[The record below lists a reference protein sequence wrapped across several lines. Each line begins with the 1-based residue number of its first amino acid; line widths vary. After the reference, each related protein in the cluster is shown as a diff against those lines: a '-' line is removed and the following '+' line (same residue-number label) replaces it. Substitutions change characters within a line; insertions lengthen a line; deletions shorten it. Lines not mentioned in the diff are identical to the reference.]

1 MKGFNKM
8 ITRYIFNAEA
18 VELEYTDKF
27 HGLIE
32 YETTKDGLR
41 FDVFLVDNDD
51 FDDRHH
57 IGTIINSKYDIVE
70 CHDYCENILDDES
83 FCKSVWKKYK
93 SKNNRSKPYKKNNK
107 HFKVTH

>member
-32 YETTKDGLR
+32 YKTTEDGLR
-41 FDVFLVDNDD
+41 FDVYLVDNDN
-51 FDDRHH
+51 FDNRHH
-57 IGTIINSKYDIVE
+57 IGTIINSEYDIE
-70 CHDYCENILDDES
+70 DCHDYCENMLDDEDY
-83 FCKSVWKKYK
+83 CKSVWKNYK
-93 SKNNRSKPYKKNNK
+93 SKSNRSKPKKNKIRYN
-107 HFKVTH
+107 VTH